1 MPVITTDTLL
11 KGVRREE
18 AFVWMSDFSNHINF
32 LSRAFSVQPTSKPE
46 MLNLELSTKLK
57 KRTLGYELLARDNS
71 HGGRR
76 IKIKLSG
83 KRTSGNLNYS
93 LRTMKPSSNTLLTI
107 HLDYSAGNALGVLIA
122 ELSLNHALEKSFKQV
137 AEDISSQITNSKE

>member
-1 MPVITTDTLL
+1 MPVITTDILL

-18 AFVWMSDFSNHINF
+18 AFVWMCDFANHERF
-32 LSRAFSVQPTSKPE
+32 LSGAFSIQNTSEPE
-46 MLNLELSTKLK
+46 ILKLEMSTKLK
-57 KRTLGYELLARDNS
+57 KRTLGYELVERDNA

-83 KRTSGNLNYS
+83 KRTSGNLSYS

-107 HLDYSAGNALGVLIA
+107 HLDYSAGTALGVLIA
-122 ELSLNHALEKSFKQV
+122 ELSLNQALEKSLKKV
-137 AEDISSQITNSKE
+137 AEDISKQITPAKK